1 MSCPGLVV
9 KLSESDSASFVNG
22 SVVPKS
28 HPALKDCNKYR
39 RNKKKMWKCCLWGKG
54 LQMTGWP
61 QNVKLL
67 GIHMLPSMRF
77 RDGGG

>member
-39 RNKKKMWKCCLWGKG
+39 RNKKE
-54 LQMTGWP
+54 
-61 QNVKLL
+61 NVEMLSL
-67 GIHMLPSMRF
+67 GEGVTDDRVAPECKNVRQT
-77 RDGGG
+77 RVA